1 MLKLQVIVGS
11 TRPTRASDSVVPWVV
26 DRATDHGAF
35 EVEELDLRDWPMP
48 FFQEHMG
55 TIGDF
60 TDPTFSDPVIKAWNA
75 KIAEGDAY
83 LVVTPEYN
91 HSIPGVLKNA
101 LDNIFITHALRNKP
115 ITAVSYSGGTAAGV
129 RAIEHLALIA
139 IECEMAPIR
148 STVIIPDVASAF
160 DENGDPNDI
169 NADVAMRVALDDL
182 AWWGEALATARQAG
196 ELVPGKFRA
205 RAAREQAA
213 AEQAVR
219 QQAARQQ
226 AAS

>member
-11 TRPTRASDSVVPWVV
+11 TRPTRASDKVVPWVLE
-26 DRATDHGAF
+26 RATHHDAF
-35 EVEELDLRDWPMP
+35 EVETLDLRDWPMP
-48 FFQEHMG
+48 FFQEHVG
-55 TIGDF
+55 TIGDMS
-60 TDPTFSDPVIKAWNA
+60 DPTFSDPVVKAWNT

-101 LDNIFITHALRNKP
+101 FDNIFITHALRNKP
-115 ITAVSYSGGTAAGV
+115 ISAVSYSGGTAAGV

-148 STVIIPDVASAF
+148 STVIIPNVLAAF
-160 DENGDPNDI
+160 DENDDPVDYNTDI
-169 NADVAMRVALDDL
+169 AMKVTLDDL
-182 AWWGEALATARQAG
+182 AWWGEALAAARQAG

-205 RAAREQAA
+205 RAAREAA
-213 AEQAVR
+213 AR
-219 QQAARQQ
+219 
-226 AAS
+226 

>member
-11 TRPTRASDSVVPWVV
+11 TRPTRASDKVVPWVV
-26 DRATDHGAF
+26 ERAGHHDAF
-35 EVEELDLRDWPMP
+35 EVETLDLRDWPMP
-48 FFQEHMG
+48 FFQEHVG

-60 TDPTFSDPVIKAWNA
+60 ADPTFSDPVVKAWNA

-83 LVVTPEYN
+83 LVITPEYN

-115 ITAVSYSGGTAAGV
+115 ISAVGYSGGTAAGV

-148 STVIIPDVASAF
+148 STVIIPNVMGAF
-160 DENGDPNDI
+160 DENDDPVDF
-169 NADVAMRVALDDL
+169 NADIALKVSLDDL
-182 AWWGEALATARQAG
+182 AWWGEALAAARQVG

-205 RAAREQAA
+205 RAAREAA
-213 AEQAVR
+213 AR
-219 QQAARQQ
+219 
-226 AAS
+226 

>member
-11 TRPTRASDSVVPWVV
+11 TRPTRASDAVVPWVM
-26 DRATDHGAF
+26 DRARAHGAF

-60 TDPTFSDPVIKAWNA
+60 TDPSFSDPVIKAWNS

-101 LDNIFITHALRNKP
+101 IDNIFITHALRNKP
-115 ITAVSYSGGTAAGV
+115 ITAVAYSGGTAAGV
-129 RAIEHLALIA
+129 RAIEHLAQIA
-139 IECEMAPIR
+139 IECEMAPLR
-148 STVIIPDVASAF
+148 QTVILPNVGAAF
-160 DENGDPNDI
+160 DENHDPVDLNTDI
-169 NADVAMRVALDDL
+169 AMQITLDDL
-182 AWWGEALATARQAG
+182 AWWGEALATARRAG
-196 ELVPGKFRA
+196 ELTPGKFRA
-205 RAAREQAA
+205 RAARE
-213 AEQAVR
+213 AV
-219 QQAARQQ
+219 QSAG
-226 AAS
+226 